1 MVRIEHMQM
10 LKVMHKIWLILYLF
24 DGIRFFVYSIYYD
37 LSLLLFLRCSILDD
51 LIDVIQRRKQ
61 TWCLRIIK
69 DNNNN
74 NNNNNYYY

>member
-74 NNNNNYYY
+74 NNNNN